1 MNLYRVNAYIMSLF
15 FFQFGLL
22 QPFSLIVS
30 SQVPVVAFTLMLLTV
45 LVLNNKFR
53 LKKRIVVS
61 FILLNLFFLLNIIT
75 FDTKQ
80 EISVWLEFLIKGSSA
95 LLFGSIETDNKYL
108 YKAFCTS
115 GILNFIVL
123 SFCIFA
129 PFPRIAPMRFG
140 YAMVPSVLVFIY
152 MTIESDGIRKLLYIL
167 GLVASFLLM
176 FIFGTRGALLV
187 LMIFGFIVFCSS
199 PIVSRP
205 IKIMITVVSFVIS
218 LLEMQY
224 SIFIKL
230 LDFMYFRLN
239 IQTYSLK
246 KFRSIFVLGLVQA
259 SSGRNIIYNY
269 LATKISE
276 SPLLGHGVGIVQ
288 SDIGFT
294 AHNIFIQ
301 ILVETGILGL
311 LIWIGVWFV
320 CYKKYRSFLRIHDKE
335 GLKIATLIIAVAF
348 GRLLVSSDM
357 WLRPEYWFMISYLI
371 TYRVKKA

>member
-1 MNLYRVNAYIMSLF
+1 MH
-15 FFQFGLL
+15 
-22 QPFSLIVS
+22 
-30 SQVPVVAFTLMLLTV
+30 
-45 LVLNNKFR
+45 
-53 LKKRIVVS
+53 
-61 FILLNLFFLLNIIT
+61 
-75 FDTKQ
+75 
-80 EISVWLEFLIKGSSA
+80 
-95 LLFGSIETDNKYL
+95 
-108 YKAFCTS
+108 
-115 GILNFIVL
+115 
-123 SFCIFA
+123 
-129 PFPRIAPMRFG
+129 
-140 YAMVPSVLVFIY
+140 
-152 MTIESDGIRKLLYIL
+152 
-167 GLVASFLLM
+167 
-176 FIFGTRGALLV
+176 
-187 LMIFGFIVFCSS
+187 
-199 PIVSRP
+199 
-205 IKIMITVVSFVIS
+205 
-218 LLEMQY
+218 
-224 SIFIKL
+224 
-230 LDFMYFRLN
+230 FRLN

-246 KFRSIFVLGLVQA
+246 KFSSIFVLGLVQA
-259 SSGRNIIYNY
+259 SSGRNNIYNY